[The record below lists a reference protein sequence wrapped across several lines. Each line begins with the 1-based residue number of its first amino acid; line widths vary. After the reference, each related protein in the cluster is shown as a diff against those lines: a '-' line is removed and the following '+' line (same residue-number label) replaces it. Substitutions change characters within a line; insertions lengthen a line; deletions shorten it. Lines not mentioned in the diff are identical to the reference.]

1 MQPQPGWHA
10 EDARCLPPS
19 RLPSLPSSPGS
30 SSEPHISTA
39 APPHFWELVP
49 KQDQG

>member
-30 SSEPHISTA
+30 SSEPRISTA
-39 APPHFWELVP
+39 TPRHFRELVP